1 MDAGVVK
8 DLQAALFPV
17 CTKGSYLSSLLHNTL
32 KTNQVEINTDSRTLR
47 PVARL
52 KEPRDLF
59 AFPREL
65 DCPQQAAR
73 WPAECQVLE
82 ERIHHIEYVPPAPEQ
97 YYQSTGKEV
106 QPKAV
111 GEEAGQVMFQYY
123 PMSAVNYVSEGGSMA
138 CLSGREVPILKLYS
152 LVPNNNSFGAQFS
165 RSSVGGSKYFLE
177 ACPCDRAEGLRFE
190 SRFESGNLAKV
201 VKVTECYYELYLRTD
216 LYTNRHMQ
224 WFYFRVE
231 NTRAHITYR
240 SVVEIQHF

>member
-1 MDAGVVK
+1 MDKWVIRKRSEPAAGDSAQGSEADK
-8 DLQAALFPV
+8 HIDLEPS
-17 CTKGSYLSSLLHNTL
+17 GSYLSSLLHNTL

-73 WPAECQVLE
+73 WPSECQVLE

-111 GEEAGQVMFQYY
+111 GEEAGQVVFQYY
-123 PMSAVNYVSEGGSMA
+123 PMSAVNYVS
-138 CLSGREVPILKLYS
+138 PILNLYS
-152 LVPNNNSFGAQFS
+152 LVPSNNSVGAQFS

-240 SVVEIQHF
+240 SIVEIQDL

>member
-1 MDAGVVK
+1 MDKWVVRKRSEPAAGDSAQVSEADK
-8 DLQAALFPV
+8 RIDLELS
-17 CTKGSYLSSLLHNTL
+17 GSYLSSLLHNTL

-73 WPAECQVLE
+73 WPSEC
-82 ERIHHIEYVPPAPEQ
+82 Q

-111 GEEAGQVMFQYY
+111 GEEAGQVVFQYY
-123 PMSAVNYVSEGGSMA
+123 PMSAVNY
-138 CLSGREVPILKLYS
+138 
-152 LVPNNNSFGAQFS
+152 FS

-240 SVVEIQHF
+240 SIVEIQDL